1 MRGTAS
7 LAIDGSSRLKDIPLD
22 ADHEDGPSDET
33 GTDHHS
39 PGTDDSAPV
48 ADRQILLN
56 STERPLPLMDDEF
69 DAFSQVS
76 SIATA
81 TISSIRDSIAYTF
94 EHWKILLFGQVLSF
108 LLACN
113 GAAQATLNFECSLS
127 APAFSM
133 SLYYLTLSLFLLPL
147 HRKGRRLKD
156 PVYGITDAVLSITSA
171 PSSGGHQQHQW
182 TAPYWLLGRIPLY
195 APAWI
200 YAGIA
205 FLDVTANYLTVLA
218 YRYTTLTSVTLFD
231 ALAIPSTM
239 VFSTIF
245 LKRRF
250 TNIHLLGVAT
260 CMWGILYNVLAD
272 YTTESGDRN
281 YPHRLSGDLLAMAG
295 GLMFGITD
303 VLSEQAVRHYGGPDE
318 LLGMMGFFASMM
330 TMVLA
335 AAFERAQIAQ
345 FFRRLETTTTNDDD
359 SCSVGVGVL
368 LTVAFVGL
376 STMSYIGIARFL
388 LVSEA
393 TLLNLSLLTADAWAI
408 LFSVTAQ
415 GIVPTPLFWAALV
428 MTVSGVL
435 IYEMGP
441 STAGQ
446 DPECSHPKTEQHSEF
461 SRQGERRSGNNRDH
475 MMVEMSDLS
484 TMEVSSNNI
493 RSIS

>member
-1 MRGTAS
+1 MRGAAS
-7 LAIDGSSRLKDIPLD
+7 FSIDGSRLRDIPLD
-22 ADHEDGPSDET
+22 ADDTDEPSDET
-33 GTDHHS
+33 GTDLD
-39 PGTDDSAPV
+39 PGTGV
-48 ADRQILLN
+48 AVNRQILLN
-56 STERPLPLMDDEF
+56 STERPLPLMDDEV

-81 TISSIRDSIAYTF
+81 TIYSIRDSVAYTL

-108 LLACN
+108 ILACN
-113 GAAQATLNFECSLS
+113 GASQATLNFECSLS

-133 SLYYLTLSLFLLPL
+133 SLYYFTLSLFLFPL

-156 PVYGITDAVLSITSA
+156 PVYGITDAVMSLA
-171 PSSGGHQQHQW
+171 GASGQQQHQW
-182 TAPYWLLGRIPLY
+182 TAPYWFLGRIPLY

-205 FLDVTANYLTVLA
+205 FLDVMANYLTVLA

-250 TNIHLLGVAT
+250 TKIHLLGVAA
-260 CMWGILYNVLAD
+260 CMWGVLYNVLAD
-272 YTTESGDRN
+272 YATERGDRD
-281 YPHRLSGDLLAMAG
+281 YPHRLSGDLLAIAG

-303 VLSEQAVRHYGGPDE
+303 VMSEKAVRQYGGPAE
-318 LLGMMGFFASMM
+318 LLGMLGFFASMM
-330 TMVLA
+330 SMVLA

-345 FFRRLETTTTNDDD
+345 FFRRLETTTDDT
-359 SCSVGVGVL
+359 CPVGAGVF

-376 STMSYIGIARFL
+376 STLSYVGIARFL

-393 TLLNLSLLTADAWAI
+393 TLLNLSFLTADAWAI
-408 LFSVTAQ
+408 LFSVIAQ
-415 GIVPTPLFWAALV
+415 GIIPTPLFWAALV

-441 STAGQ
+441 STLAG
-446 DPECSHPKTEQHSEF
+446 DSECNHKTEHSVF
-461 SRQGERRSGNNRDH
+461 SRQGERSSGNRDH
-475 MMVEMSDLS
+475 VTVELSDMS
-484 TMEVSSNNI
+484 TIEISSSM
-493 RSIS
+493 RSIL